1 MLKEALQYIL
11 DGMRPETQDLCG
23 RAYVITPSGAQEVI
37 ETPIVPATLQL
48 HSLDSIVKM
57 IRTEA
62 IHLADAN
69 MATEMTK
76 TAAQPSVLDLLLSG
90 DIPNVEKELPT
101 AAYKIDRLS
110 DLAGH
115 DVVFKLKAL
124 PYGKVHDIERF
135 TQDTE
140 VHILLAGCV
149 EPNLKDERLLEKFG
163 GATPADAVKKMLLAG
178 EITDLAQVIERLSG
192 YRRLTITEVK
202 NV

>member
-1 MLKEALQYIL
+1 
-11 DGMRPETQDLCG
+11 
-23 RAYVITPSGAQEVI
+23 
-37 ETPIVPATLQL
+37 
-48 HSLDSIVKM
+48 
-57 IRTEA
+57 
-62 IHLADAN
+62 

-101 AAYKIDRLS
+101 ATYKIDRLS

-202 NV
+202 NVRALWEGGTGWHDLILAMSSYEANQRRPQPVGKKQHTVRSTKRKKK

>member
-1 MLKEALQYIL
+1 
-11 DGMRPETQDLCG
+11 
-23 RAYVITPSGAQEVI
+23 
-37 ETPIVPATLQL
+37 
-48 HSLDSIVKM
+48 
-57 IRTEA
+57 
-62 IHLADAN
+62 

-149 EPNLKDERLLEKFG
+149 EP
-163 GATPADAVKKMLLAG
+163 
-178 EITDLAQVIERLSG
+178 
-192 YRRLTITEVK
+192 RRQMRSRRCCWPVRSPILPRSS
-202 NV
+202 NG

>member
-1 MLKEALQYIL
+1 
-11 DGMRPETQDLCG
+11 
-23 RAYVITPSGAQEVI
+23 
-37 ETPIVPATLQL
+37 
-48 HSLDSIVKM
+48 
-57 IRTEA
+57 
-62 IHLADAN
+62 

-163 GATPADAVKKMLLAG
+163 GAAPADAVKKMLLAG

>member
-1 MLKEALQYIL
+1 
-11 DGMRPETQDLCG
+11 
-23 RAYVITPSGAQEVI
+23 
-37 ETPIVPATLQL
+37 
-48 HSLDSIVKM
+48 
-57 IRTEA
+57 
-62 IHLADAN
+62 

-140 VHILLAGCV
+140 VHICWLAAWTQSEGRAAAGEVRRRHAGRCGQ
-149 EPNLKDERLLEKFG
+149 E
-163 GATPADAVKKMLLAG
+163 DAVG
-178 EITDLAQVIERLSG
+178 R
-192 YRRLTITEVK
+192 
-202 NV
+202 

>member
-1 MLKEALQYIL
+1 
-11 DGMRPETQDLCG
+11 
-23 RAYVITPSGAQEVI
+23 
-37 ETPIVPATLQL
+37 
-48 HSLDSIVKM
+48 
-57 IRTEA
+57 
-62 IHLADAN
+62 

-76 TAAQPSVLDLLLSG
+76 TAAQPSVLDLLLGG

-178 EITDLAQVIERLSG
+178 EIADLSAAVERLSG
-192 YRRLTITEVK
+192 YRRMTISEVK
-202 NV
+202 TLDGRQRPGAGLAVLPVFRPQLGSCGSAGPVGGRDGLA